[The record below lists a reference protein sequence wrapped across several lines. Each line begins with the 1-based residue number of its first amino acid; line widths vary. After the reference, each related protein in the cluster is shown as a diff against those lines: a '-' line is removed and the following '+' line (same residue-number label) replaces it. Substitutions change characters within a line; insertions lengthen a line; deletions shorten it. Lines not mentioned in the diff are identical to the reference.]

1 MALKIYKRIG
11 IRRDNNLSDVS
22 NVTESLNNLLD
33 GLATGSDETFLK
45 QDLDCIKSIFSEGMT
60 SSQYRLIGKS
70 AQTYTDTQGN
80 TKTLKPLVT
89 FQNRL
94 DTAELFSGEPRLY
107 GGDGLTATYYNE
119 DQVQLDEGL
128 YGGVFTGTPFA
139 TNQFWEHGNFSW
151 DRKIHPSSANIN
163 GGVEWEGWFIP
174 TETGNHTFYIG
185 SPGSTTFEFQEESW
199 GGSTSNPGIAGTY
212 KEYSFIGISSSLPIQ
227 AVSSGNDI
235 VLQNASDGKY
245 IGIGQSVGLTVT
257 NINST
262 ESAPLTIEDYNQSTG
277 TITLTAPSS
286 GDAVT
291 GSISAG
297 ALVDFSKG
305 INNSVTT
312 NNILSYQLEAYQPYR
327 IRMRYFIPQDYNAT
341 SSERAFN
348 CDLQTP
354 NGSTGANIRYTYF
367 YNLNY
372 DFSDSVKGIFNK
384 YYDNSILFGGGT
396 VGGSTKPN
404 YVEIKS
410 TKKVDVRYNPLDITF
425 TDSSNNRRKIEF
437 ESKSCTTTLNSSVL
451 PMSDSLT
458 TGIEV
463 GNYVYDDT
471 NIGNES
477 NKIISDGTRV
487 KEVIINKALI
497 LDTKSPKA
505 GTATLKFID
514 HRGHVKRIAGLC
526 PSGSDTITMLNSGD
540 VTYNRT
546 NLKKGMIVVT
556 SNNLQRNTKITDVE
570 AGTDQ
575 QIKIGP
581 VSTGVILQGPYYV
594 YESQGLTNTSLKA
607 FCFPSTDLTQNKC
620 VTVSQDITAGSPSVT
635 VIGQHAIDD
644 GDRVLGYYFSAGT
657 KVSSSSYNSGT
668 NITTI
673 VLNQNTDKL
682 IKSGNNFTITTNQI
696 TSDDKSLCCPP
707 RDTSPPFAANDDG
720 METTSD
726 YKILE
731 FSQGNVVFDTFR
743 ATVDSSNTYTAAT
756 TSDYSA
762 LLQEES
768 TKRIRLQTASG
779 EFKLLTS

>member
-33 GLATGSDETFLK
+33 GLATGLNETFIK
-45 QDLDCIKSIFSEGMT
+45 QDLDCIKNIFSEGMT
-60 SSQYRLIGKS
+60 SSQYQLIGKS

-80 TKTLKPLVT
+80 TQTLKPLVT

-94 DTAELFSGEPRLY
+94 DIAELFSGTPRLF

-119 DQVQLDEGL
+119 DQIQLNEGL
-128 YGGVFTGTPFA
+128 YGGVFTGEPFA
-139 TNQFWEHGNFSW
+139 TNQYWEAGNFAW

-163 GGVEWEGWFIP
+163 GGVQWEGWFVP
-174 TETGNHTFYIG
+174 TQTGSHTFWAE
-185 SPGSTTFEFQEESW
+185 SPASTSFEFQEESW
-199 GGSTSNPGIAGTY
+199 GGSTSNPGVAGTY

-227 AVSSGNDI
+227 AVSSGNVI
-235 VLQNASDGKY
+235 TLQNASDGKY

-262 ESAPLTIEDYNQSTG
+262 ESDTLTVEDYNQSTG
-277 TITLTAPSS
+277 VITLTEPSS

-291 GSISAG
+291 GSITAG
-297 ALVDFSKG
+297 TLVDFSKG
-305 INNSVTT
+305 INDIVKS
-312 NNILSYQLEAYQPYR
+312 NNAILYQLEAYTPYR
-327 IRMRYFIPQDYNAT
+327 IRMRYFVPQEYNETA
-341 SSERAFN
+341 SERSYN
-348 CDLQTP
+348 LDMTP
-354 NGSTGANIRYTYF
+354 PTGSTAENVRYTYF

-372 DFSDSVKGIFNK
+372 DFSDELKGTFNK

-396 VGGSTKPN
+396 VGGISKPN

-410 TKKVDVRYNPLDITF
+410 TKKVDVRYNPLNITV
-425 TDSSNNRRKIEF
+425 TNSSSGNRPIEF
-437 ESKSCTTTLNSSVL
+437 ASKSATTTLNSSVL
-451 PMSDSLT
+451 PLGDT

-471 NIGNES
+471 NIANES
-477 NKIISDGTRV
+477 NKIVSDGTRV
-487 KEVIINKALI
+487 KEVLINKALI

-526 PSGSDTITMLNSGD
+526 PSGSDTITMYNSGN

-546 NLKKGMIVVT
+546 NLKKGMIVVV
-556 SNNLQRNTKITDVE
+556 SNNLQKNTKITDVE

-594 YESQGLTNTSLKA
+594 YESQGLTNESLKS
-607 FCFPSTDLTQNKC
+607 FCFPSTDIDQNKC
-620 VTVSQDITAGSPSVT
+620 VSVTTDIPAGSTSLT
-635 VIGQHAIDD
+635 VNSIADIDD
-644 GDRVLGYYFSAGT
+644 GDRVLGYYFADGT
-657 KVSSSSYNSGT
+657 KVSSSSGNT
-668 NITTI
+668 IQIDTATT
-673 VLNQNTDKL
+673 KL
-682 IKSGNNFTITTNQI
+682 IKSGNNFTVTTNQVA
-696 TSDDKSLCCPP
+696 SDDKSLCCPP
-707 RDTSPPFAANDDG
+707 KDTSPPFAANDDG

-743 ATVDSSNTYTAAT
+743 ATVDSSNTYTAAS
-756 TSDYSA
+756 TSDYTT
-762 LLQEES
+762 LLGTS
-768 TKRIRLQTASG
+768 TTKRIRLQTASC

>member
-11 IRRDNNLSDVS
+11 IRRDNNLSDLS
-22 NVTESLNNLLD
+22 NITESLNNLLD
-33 GLATGSDETFLK
+33 GLATGSDETFIK
-45 QDLDCIKSIFSEGMT
+45 QDLDCIKNIFSEGMT
-60 SSQYRLIGKS
+60 SSQYKLIGES

-94 DTAELFSGEPRLY
+94 DIAELFSGEPRLH
-107 GGDGLTATYYNE
+107 GGDGLTASYYNE
-119 DQVQLDEGL
+119 DQIQLNEGL
-128 YGGVFTGTPFA
+128 YGGPLTGEPFA
-139 TNQFWEHGNFSW
+139 TNQFWEDGNFAW

-163 GGVEWEGWFIP
+163 GGIEWEGWFVPIA
-174 TETGNHTFYIG
+174 TGTHSFYIE
-185 SPGSTTFEFQEESW
+185 SPASTTFEFQEESW
-199 GGSTSNPGIAGTY
+199 GGSTSNPGVAGTY

-227 AVSSGNDI
+227 AVSSGNVI
-235 VLQNASDGKY
+235 TLQNISDVKY
-245 IGIGQSVGLTVT
+245 IGIGQSVGLTVD

-262 ESAPLTIEDYNQSTG
+262 ESNTLTIENYSQSTG
-277 TITLTAPSS
+277 TITLTEPTS

-291 GSISAG
+291 GSIDAG
-297 ALVDFSKG
+297 TLVDFSKG
-305 INNSVTT
+305 INDNVRTSNTV
-312 NNILSYQLEAYQPYR
+312 SYQLEAYSPYR
-327 IRMRYFIPQDYNAT
+327 IRMRYFVPQEYGAT
-341 SSERAFN
+341 LSDRSFN
-348 CDLQTP
+348 VDFTPP
-354 NGSTGANIRYTYF
+354 NGNTSQDIRYNYF

-372 DFSDSVKGIFNK
+372 DFSDSVKGTFNK

-425 TDSSNNRRKIEF
+425 TDSSNNRRPIEF
-437 ESKSCTTTLNSSVL
+437 ASKSCSTTLNSSVIPL
-451 PMSDSLT
+451 SDT
-458 TGIEV
+458 TNIEI

-471 NIGNES
+471 NIANES
-477 NKIISDGTRV
+477 NKIVSDGTRV
-487 KEVIINKALI
+487 KEVIINKAII

-514 HRGHVKRIAGLC
+514 HRGHVKRLAGLC

-546 NLKKGMIVVT
+546 NLKKGMIVVV

-570 AGTDQ
+570 SGTAQ
-575 QIKIGP
+575 EIKIGP

-607 FCFPSTDLTQNKC
+607 FCFPTSDLDQNKC
-620 VTVSQDITAGSPSVT
+620 VSVTTDIPAGSTSLT
-635 VIGQHAIDD
+635 VDSIADIDD
-644 GDRVLGYYFSAGT
+644 GDRVLGYYFADGT
-657 KVSSSSYNSGT
+657 KVTSSSGN
-668 NITTI
+668 TI
-673 VLNQNTDKL
+673 QIDTATDKL
-682 IKSGNNFTITTNQI
+682 IKSGNNFTVTSNQVA
-696 TSDDKSLCCPP
+696 SDDKSLCCPP
-707 RDTSPPFAANDDG
+707 KDTSPPFAANDDG
-720 METTSD
+720 METVSD

-743 ATVDSSNTYTAAT
+743 ATVDSSNTYTASS
-756 TSDYSA
+756 TSDYTT
-762 LLQEES
+762 LLGTS
-768 TKRIRLQTASG
+768 TNKRIRLQTASG

>member
-33 GLATGSDETFLK
+33 GLATGLNETFIK
-45 QDLDCIKSIFSEGMT
+45 QDLDCIKNIFSEGMT
-60 SSQYRLIGKS
+60 SSQYQLIGKS

-80 TKTLKPLVT
+80 TQTLKPLVT

-94 DTAELFSGEPRLY
+94 DIAELFSGTPRLF

-119 DQVQLDEGL
+119 DQIQLNEGL
-128 YGGVFTGTPFA
+128 YGGVFTGEPFA
-139 TNQFWEHGNFSW
+139 TNQYWEAGNFAW

-163 GGVEWEGWFIP
+163 GGVQWEGWFVP
-174 TETGNHTFYIG
+174 TQTGSHTFWAE
-185 SPGSTTFEFQEESW
+185 SPASTSFEFQEESW
-199 GGSTSNPGIAGTY
+199 GGSTSNPGVAGTY

-227 AVSSGNDI
+227 AVSSGNVI
-235 VLQNASDGKY
+235 TLQNASDGKY

-262 ESAPLTIEDYNQSTG
+262 ESDTLTVEDYNQSTG
-277 TITLTAPSS
+277 VITLTEPSS

-291 GSISAG
+291 GSITAG
-297 ALVDFSKG
+297 TLVDFSKG
-305 INNSVTT
+305 INDIVKS
-312 NNILSYQLEAYQPYR
+312 NNAILYQLEAYTPYR
-327 IRMRYFIPQDYNAT
+327 IRMRYFVPQEYNETA
-341 SSERAFN
+341 SERSYN
-348 CDLQTP
+348 LDMTP
-354 NGSTGANIRYTYF
+354 PTGSTAENVRYTYF

-372 DFSDSVKGIFNK
+372 DFSDELKGTFNK

-396 VGGSTKPN
+396 VGGTSKPN

-410 TKKVDVRYNPLDITF
+410 TKKVDVRYNPLNITV
-425 TDSSNNRRKIEF
+425 TNSSSGNRPIEF
-437 ESKSCTTTLNSSVL
+437 ASKSATTTLNSSVL
-451 PMSDSLT
+451 PLGDT

-471 NIGNES
+471 NIANES
-477 NKIISDGTRV
+477 NKIVSDGTRV
-487 KEVIINKALI
+487 KEVLINKALI

-526 PSGSDTITMLNSGD
+526 PSGSDTITMYNSGN

-546 NLKKGMIVVT
+546 NLKKGMIVVV
-556 SNNLQRNTKITDVE
+556 SNNLQKNTKITDVE

-594 YESQGLTNTSLKA
+594 YESQGLTNESLKS
-607 FCFPSTDLTQNKC
+607 FCFPSTDIDQNKC
-620 VTVSQDITAGSPSVT
+620 VSVTTDIPAGSTSLT
-635 VIGQHAIDD
+635 VNSIADIDD
-644 GDRVLGYYFSAGT
+644 GDRVLGYYFADGT
-657 KVSSSSYNSGT
+657 KVSSSSGNT
-668 NITTI
+668 IQIDTATT
-673 VLNQNTDKL
+673 KL
-682 IKSGNNFTITTNQI
+682 IKSGNNFTVTTNQVA
-696 TSDDKSLCCPP
+696 SDDKSLCCPP
-707 RDTSPPFAANDDG
+707 KDTSPPFAANDDG
-720 METTSD
+720 METVSD

-756 TSDYSA
+756 TSDYTS
-762 LLQEES
+762 LLGTS
-768 TKRIRLQTASG
+768 TTKRIRLQTASG

>member
-11 IRRDNNLSDVS
+11 IRRDNNLSDLS
-22 NVTESLNNLLD
+22 NITEALNNLLD
-33 GLATGSDETFLK
+33 GLATGSDETFIK
-45 QDLDCIKSIFSEGMT
+45 QDLDCVKNIFSEGMT
-60 SSQYRLIGKS
+60 SSQYKLIGGS

-94 DTAELFSGEPRLY
+94 DIAELFSGEPRLY
-107 GGDGLTATYYNE
+107 GGDGLTANYYNE
-119 DQVQLDEGL
+119 DQVQLNQGL
-128 YGGVFTGTPFA
+128 YGGPLTGEPFA
-139 TNQFWEHGNFSW
+139 TNQFWEDGDFAW

-163 GGVEWEGWFIP
+163 GGIEWEGWFVP
-174 TETGNHTFYIG
+174 TETGTHSFYIE
-185 SPGSTTFEFQEESW
+185 SPASTTFEFQEESW
-199 GGSTSNPGIAGTY
+199 GGSTSNPGVAGTY

-227 AVSSGNDI
+227 AVSSGNVI
-235 VLQNASDGKY
+235 TLQNISDVNY
-245 IGIGQSVGLTVT
+245 IGIGQSVGLTVD

-262 ESAPLTIEDYNQSTG
+262 ESNTLTVKEYNNSSG
-277 TITLTAPSS
+277 TITLSEPTS

-297 ALVDFSKG
+297 TLVDFSKG
-305 INNSVTT
+305 INDTVRTQNY
-312 NNILSYQLEAYQPYR
+312 ISYQLEAYSPYR
-327 IRMRYFIPQDYNAT
+327 IRMRYFVPQEYGAT
-341 SSERAFN
+341 LSDRSF
-348 CDLQTP
+348 DVDFTPP
-354 NGSTGANIRYTYF
+354 NGNTSTDIRYTYF

-372 DFSDSVKGIFNK
+372 DFSDSVKGTFNK

-396 VGGSTKPN
+396 VGGTSKPN

-425 TDSSNNRRKIEF
+425 TDSSNNRRPIEF
-437 ESKSCTTTLNSSVL
+437 ASQSCSTTLNSSVIPL
-451 PMSDSLT
+451 GDT

-471 NIGNES
+471 NIANES
-477 NKIISDGTRV
+477 NKIVSDGTRV
-487 KEVIINKALI
+487 KEVIINKAI
-497 LDTKSPKA
+497 IVDTKSPKA

-514 HRGHVKRIAGLC
+514 HRGHIKRIAGLC
-526 PSGSDTITMLNSGD
+526 PSGSDTITMINSGD

-546 NLKKGMIVVT
+546 NLKKGMIVVAP
-556 SNNLQRNTKITDVE
+556 SNFQRNTKITDVE
-570 AGTDQ
+570 SGTAQ

-607 FCFPSTDLTQNKC
+607 FCFPSTDLDQNKC
-620 VTVSQDITAGSPSVT
+620 VTVSQDIAATSTTIT
-635 VIGQHAIDD
+635 VIGSHPIDD
-644 GDRVLGYYFSAGT
+644 GDRVLGYYFSDGT

-668 NITTI
+668 DITTI
-673 VLNQNTDKL
+673 QIDTATTKL
-682 IKSGNNFTITTNQI
+682 IKSGNNFTVTTNQVA
-696 TSDDKSLCCPP
+696 SDDKSLCCPP
-707 RDTSPPFAANDDG
+707 KDTSPPFAANDDG

-743 ATVDSSNTYTAAT
+743 ATVDSSNTYTAAS
-756 TSDYSA
+756 TSDYTT
-762 LLQEES
+762 LLGTS
-768 TKRIRLQTASG
+768 TNKRIRLQTASG

>member
-33 GLATGSDETFLK
+33 GLATGLNETFIK
-45 QDLDCIKSIFSEGMT
+45 QDLDCIKNIFSEGMT
-60 SSQYRLIGKS
+60 SSQYQLIGKS

-80 TKTLKPLVT
+80 TQTLKPLVT

-94 DTAELFSGEPRLY
+94 DIAELFSGTPRLF

-119 DQVQLDEGL
+119 DQIQLNEGL
-128 YGGVFTGTPFA
+128 YGGVFTGEPFA
-139 TNQFWEHGNFSW
+139 TNQYWEAGNFAW

-163 GGVEWEGWFIP
+163 GGVQWEGWFVP
-174 TETGNHTFYIG
+174 TQTGSHTFWAE
-185 SPGSTTFEFQEESW
+185 SPASTSFEFQEESW
-199 GGSTSNPGIAGTY
+199 GGSTSNPGVAGTY

-227 AVSSGNDI
+227 AVSSGNVI
-235 VLQNASDGKY
+235 TLQNASDGKY

-262 ESAPLTIEDYNQSTG
+262 ESDTLTVEDYNQSTG
-277 TITLTAPSS
+277 VITLTEPSS

-291 GSISAG
+291 GSITAG
-297 ALVDFSKG
+297 TLVDFSKG
-305 INNSVTT
+305 INDIVKS
-312 NNILSYQLEAYQPYR
+312 NNAILYQLEAYTPYR
-327 IRMRYFIPQDYNAT
+327 IRMRYFVPQEYNETA
-341 SSERAFN
+341 SERSYN
-348 CDLQTP
+348 LDMTP
-354 NGSTGANIRYTYF
+354 PTGSTAENVRYTYF

-372 DFSDSVKGIFNK
+372 DFSDELKGTFNK

-396 VGGSTKPN
+396 VGGISKPN

-410 TKKVDVRYNPLDITF
+410 TKKVDVRYNPLNITV
-425 TDSSNNRRKIEF
+425 TNSSSGNRPIEF
-437 ESKSCTTTLNSSVL
+437 ASKSATTTLNSSVL
-451 PMSDSLT
+451 PLGDT

-471 NIGNES
+471 NIANES
-477 NKIISDGTRV
+477 NKIVSDGTRV
-487 KEVIINKALI
+487 KEVLINKALI

-526 PSGSDTITMLNSGD
+526 PSGSDTITMYNSGN

-546 NLKKGMIVVT
+546 NLKKGMIVVV
-556 SNNLQRNTKITDVE
+556 SNNLQKNTKITDVE

-594 YESQGLTNTSLKA
+594 YESQGLTNESLKS
-607 FCFPSTDLTQNKC
+607 FCFPSTDIDQNKC
-620 VTVSQDITAGSPSVT
+620 VSVTTDIPAGSTSLT
-635 VIGQHAIDD
+635 VNSIADIDD
-644 GDRVLGYYFSAGT
+644 GDRVLGYYFADGT
-657 KVSSSSYNSGT
+657 KVSSSSGNT
-668 NITTI
+668 IQIDTATT
-673 VLNQNTDKL
+673 KL
-682 IKSGNNFTITTNQI
+682 IKSGNNFTVTTNQVA
-696 TSDDKSLCCPP
+696 SDDKSLCCPP
-707 RDTSPPFAANDDG
+707 KDTSPPFAANDDG

-756 TSDYSA
+756 TSDYTS
-762 LLQEES
+762 LLGTS
-768 TKRIRLQTASG
+768 TTKRIRLQTASG